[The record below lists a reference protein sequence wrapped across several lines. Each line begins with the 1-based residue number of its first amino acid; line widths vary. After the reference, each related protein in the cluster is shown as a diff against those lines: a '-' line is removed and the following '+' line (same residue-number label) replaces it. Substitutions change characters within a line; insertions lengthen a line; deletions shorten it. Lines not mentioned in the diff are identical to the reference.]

1 MDDEK
6 QAEQTLEVCSAFSYN
21 GLISHQMTEQ
31 QTHYRVEKR
40 FMKSFTSS
48 IYELIYFK
56 SKRDL
61 EAFENYRKE
70 GGNALAED
78 FDYPDEGVVMKFES
92 IFIPERDGDLDDFI
106 NLDAEPGTTD
116 YILIHRPNND
126 IEVDEDGEWEVTN
139 YGTGTSTYGEVAK

>member
-1 MDDEK
+1 MTYK
-6 QAEQTLEVCSAFSYN
+6 NTEVF
-21 GLISHQMTEQ
+21 
-31 QTHYRVEKR
+31 
-40 FMKSFTSS
+40 
-48 IYELIYFK
+48 ELIYFK

-78 FDYPDEGVVMKFES
+78 FDYPDEGTAMKFES